1 MEVISDIKNS
11 IGYINVNQALKDVF
25 GSSIFLIE
33 YEEIGKGESD
43 SVHKNDFRFI
53 FKFKR
58 WKFVLDILDTRIKG
72 MMNSGNVGGRLSIFI
87 QDFDNIDDWAPY
99 RDNDG
104 INYKYLR
111 DEFLRESETWNF
123 LRYEGTRGNNLETMK
138 KSLQILK
145 DYLDEQIRLKRE
157 EEDRNSFGF

>member
-72 MMNSGNVGGRLSIFI
+72 MMNSGNVGGRLSIFSKI
-87 QDFDNIDDWAPY
+87 SASIRSPFSWPLKLKKYNI
-99 RDNDG
+99 
-104 INYKYLR
+104 
-111 DEFLRESETWNF
+111 
-123 LRYEGTRGNNLETMK
+123 
-138 KSLQILK
+138 
-145 DYLDEQIRLKRE
+145 
-157 EEDRNSFGF
+157 SFF

>member
-1 MEVISDIKNS
+1 
-11 IGYINVNQALKDVF
+11 
-25 GSSIFLIE
+25 
-33 YEEIGKGESD
+33 
-43 SVHKNDFRFI
+43 
-53 FKFKR
+53 
-58 WKFVLDILDTRIKG
+58 
-72 MMNSGNVGGRLSIFI
+72 MNSGNVGGRLSIFI

-123 LRYEGTRGNNLETMK
+123 FRQAGTHGNNLETMI

-145 DYLDEQIRLKRE
+145 NYLDEQIRLKRE